1 MSGPAAWHIVI
12 SGNLHRPRSRR
23 WTSTKYQAK
32 QLLRPYGLA
41 SPPGECAF
49 TAEEAE
55 LAARRIGGSRWVVK
69 AQILAG
75 DRGLAGGVKMV
86 ASEPDVRE
94 AARAMLGSRLVTP
107 QTGGEGEPVRRVY
120 VEAVCQAA
128 SEHYL
133 ALGLDRTA
141 SRVTLVGSDAGGT
154 AIESVAGRQPERISH
169 VAVDPVD
176 GVNAADA
183 RRLAMD
189 IGLGERHAAEAER
202 LMIGLY
208 DAFVAYDAS
217 LIEINPLALTRDGA
231 LLALDAKMSIDDNA
245 LFRHRDIEDLRE
257 REHEGGRLDRARH
270 GFNYIA
276 LDGDV
281 GCVVNGAGLAMAT
294 MDILKLHGGAP
305 ANFLDVPPA
314 AGRDRITAACRL
326 VLENPP
332 GQGDARQHRGG
343 RDHPLRR
350 RRRGARIRVPR
361 RRAAGSHRRP
371 FRRRE
376 PRARTQ
382 GPARYRGPCG
392 ARGVVRRRRRPG
404 GAGRGGRTVMAILVD
419 AGTRVIGQG
428 ITGRQ
433 GTFHAEQSIAYG
445 TRIVAGRHPRQGR
458 QPAPVPPR
466 LRSGHGRGGGDRGGR
481 LGRLRPARARG
492 PMRCWRRSMPA

>member
-1 MSGPAAWHIVI
+1 MDIHE
-12 SGNLHRPRSRR
+12 
-23 WTSTKYQAK
+23 YQAK
-32 QLLRPYGLA
+32 QLLRPYGVA

-75 DRGLAGGVKMV
+75 GRGVAGGVKMV

-107 QTGGEGEPVRRVY
+107 QTGSEGELVRRVY
-120 VEAVCQAA
+120 VEAVCRAA

-133 ALGLDRTA
+133 ALGLDRAA
-141 SRVTLVGSDAGGT
+141 SRLALVGSDAGGT
-154 AIESVAGRQPERISH
+154 SVESVAGEQPERFSQVTI
-169 VAVDPVD
+169 DPVD
-176 GVNAADA
+176 GLNAVDA
-183 RRLAMD
+183 RRLAAD
-189 IGLGERHAAEAER
+189 IGLGERHAAVAER

-217 LIEINPLALTRDGA
+217 LVEINPLALTREGE

-257 REHEGGRLDRARH
+257 REHEGRLERARH

-276 LDGDV
+276 LDGDI

-326 VLENPP
+326 VLENP
-332 GQGDARQHRGG
+332 RVKVMLVNIVGG
-343 RDHPLRR
+343 GITRCDVVAEAL
-350 RRRGARIRVPR
+350 ASAC
-361 RRAAGSHRRP
+361 RAAGRSVPIVAR
-371 FRRRE
+371 FEGVNRE
-376 PRARTQ
+376 LARKVLRDT
-382 GPARYRGPCG
+382 G
-392 ARGVVRRRRRPG
+392 
-404 GAGRGGRTVMAILVD
+404 VD
-419 AGTRVIGQG
+419 AVQ
-428 ITGRQ
+428 
-433 GTFHAEQSIAYG
+433 AESLGDAAVRAVRAASG
-445 TRIVAGRHPRQGR
+445 
-458 QPAPVPPR
+458 AP
-466 LRSGHGRGGGDRGGR
+466 
-481 LGRLRPARARG
+481 
-492 PMRCWRRSMPA
+492 

>member
-1 MSGPAAWHIVI
+1 MDIHE
-12 SGNLHRPRSRR
+12 
-23 WTSTKYQAK
+23 YQAK
-32 QLLRPYGLA
+32 QLLRPYGVA

-75 DRGLAGGVKMV
+75 DRGQAGGVKMV

-94 AARAMLGSRLVTP
+94 AARAILGTRLVTP
-107 QTGGEGEPVRRVY
+107 QTGGEGEIVRRVY
-120 VEAVCQAA
+120 VEAVCRAA

-141 SRVTLVGSDAGGT
+141 SRLALVGSDAGGT
-154 AIESVAGRQPERISH
+154 SVESVAGTQPERFSQITI
-169 VAVDPVD
+169 DPMD
-176 GVNAADA
+176 GLNGADA
-183 RRLAMD
+183 RRLAAD
-189 IGLGERHAAEAER
+189 IGLGERHGPQAER

-217 LIEINPLALTRDGA
+217 LVEINPLALTRDGE

-257 REHEGGRLDRARH
+257 REHEGRLERARH

-276 LDGDV
+276 LDGDI

-326 VLENPP
+326 VLENP
-332 GQGDARQHRGG
+332 RVKVMLVNIVGG
-343 RDHPLRR
+343 GITRCDVVAEAL
-350 RRRGARIRVPR
+350 ASAC
-361 RRAAGSHRRP
+361 RAAGRSVP
-371 FRRRE
+371 IV
-376 PRARTQ
+376 ARFE
-382 GPARYRGPCG
+382 GVNRDLARKVLRDTG
-392 ARGVVRRRRRPG
+392 
-404 GAGRGGRTVMAILVD
+404 VD
-419 AGTRVIGQG
+419 AA
-428 ITGRQ
+428 
-433 GTFHAEQSIAYG
+433 HAGS
-445 TRIVAGRHPRQGR
+445 
-458 QPAPVPPR
+458 
-466 LRSGHGRGGGDRGGR
+466 LGDAA
-481 LGRLRPARARG
+481 ARAVRAASG
-492 PMRCWRRSMPA
+492 AA

>member
-1 MSGPAAWHIVI
+1 MDIHE
-12 SGNLHRPRSRR
+12 
-23 WTSTKYQAK
+23 YQAK

-183 RRLAMD
+183 RRLATD
-189 IGLGERHAAEAER
+189 IGLGGGHAAEAER

-208 DAFVAYDAS
+208 DAFVAYRR
-217 LIEINPLALTRDGA
+217 LAHRDQPARAHRRDGA

-257 REHEGGRLDRARH
+257 REHEGRLDRARH

-305 ANFLDVPPA
+305 ANFLDVP
-314 AGRDRITAACRL
+314 AGGRARPDHRGLPPRPR
-326 VLENPP
+326 EPP
-332 GQGDARQHRGG
+332 GQGDARQRRGG

-361 RRAAGSHRRP
+361 AGRPVPIVARFEGVNRELARKVLRDTGVRAVHAESFGDAAARAVRAA
-371 FRRRE
+371 
-376 PRARTQ
+376 
-382 GPARYRGPCG
+382 
-392 ARGVVRRRRRPG
+392 
-404 GAGRGGRTVMAILVD
+404 AGER
-419 AGTRVIGQG
+419 
-428 ITGRQ
+428 
-433 GTFHAEQSIAYG
+433 
-445 TRIVAGRHPRQGR
+445 
-458 QPAPVPPR
+458 
-466 LRSGHGRGGGDRGGR
+466 
-481 LGRLRPARARG
+481 
-492 PMRCWRRSMPA
+492 

>member
-1 MSGPAAWHIVI
+1 MDIHE
-12 SGNLHRPRSRR
+12 
-23 WTSTKYQAK
+23 YQAK
-32 QLLRPYGLA
+32 QLLRPYAVA

-75 DRGLAGGVKMV
+75 DRGLAGGVKIV

-107 QTGGEGEPVRRVY
+107 QTGAEGEHVRRVY

-141 SRVTLVGSDAGGT
+141 SRIALVGSDAGGMS
-154 AIESVAGRQPERISH
+154 IEVVAGEQPERFSQITI
-169 VAVDPVD
+169 DPMD
-176 GVNAADA
+176 GLNGADA
-183 RRLAMD
+183 RHLAQD
-189 IGLGERHAAEAER
+189 IGLGEQYLAEAER

-217 LIEINPLALTRDGA
+217 LIEINPLALTRDGE

-257 REHEGGRLDRARH
+257 REHEGRLERARH

-276 LDGDV
+276 LDGDI

-305 ANFLDVPPA
+305 ANFLDLPPA
-314 AGRDRITAACRL
+314 AGRDRITAACRF
-326 VLENPP
+326 VLENP
-332 GQGDARQHRGG
+332 RVKVMLVNIVGG
-343 RDHPLRR
+343 GITRCDVVAEAL
-350 RRRGARIRVPR
+350 ASAC
-361 RRAAGSHRRP
+361 RAAGRSVPIVAR
-371 FRRRE
+371 FEGVNRE
-376 PRARTQ
+376 LARKVLRDTGVEAVQADSLGDAAVRAVR
-382 GPARYRGPCG
+382 AADG
-392 ARGVVRRRRRPG
+392 AR
-404 GAGRGGRTVMAILVD
+404 
-419 AGTRVIGQG
+419 
-428 ITGRQ
+428 
-433 GTFHAEQSIAYG
+433 
-445 TRIVAGRHPRQGR
+445 
-458 QPAPVPPR
+458 
-466 LRSGHGRGGGDRGGR
+466 
-481 LGRLRPARARG
+481 
-492 PMRCWRRSMPA
+492 

>member
-1 MSGPAAWHIVI
+1 MDIHE
-12 SGNLHRPRSRR
+12 
-23 WTSTKYQAK
+23 YQAK

-55 LAARRIGGSRWVVK
+55 QAARRIGGSRWVVK

-75 DRGLAGGVKMV
+75 DRGLSGGVKIV

-94 AARAMLGSRLVTP
+94 AARAMLGSPLITP
-107 QTGGEGEPVRRVY
+107 QTGAEGEHVRRVY

-133 ALGLDRTA
+133 ALGLDRAA

-154 AIESVAGRQPERISH
+154 FIESVAGEQPERIAQ
-169 VAVDPVD
+169 VTIDPVD
-176 GVNAADA
+176 GLSASDA
-183 RRLAMD
+183 RRLAAD
-189 IGLGERHAAEAER
+189 IGLGERHAAAAER

-217 LIEINPLALTRDGA
+217 LIEINPLALTRDGE

-257 REHEGGRLDRARH
+257 REHEGRLDRARH

-276 LDGDV
+276 LDGDI

-326 VLENPP
+326 VLDNP
-332 GQGDARQHRGG
+332 RVKVMLVNIVGG
-343 RDHPLRR
+343 GITRCDVVAEAL
-350 RRRGARIRVPR
+350 ASAC
-361 RRAAGSHRRP
+361 RAAGRSVPIVAR
-371 FRRRE
+371 FEGVNRE
-376 PRARTQ
+376 LARKVLRDT
-382 GPARYRGPCG
+382 
-392 ARGVVRRRRRPG
+392 GVEAV
-404 GAGRGGRTVMAILVD
+404 
-419 AGTRVIGQG
+419 
-428 ITGRQ
+428 
-433 GTFHAEQSIAYG
+433 HAESLGDAAVRAVR
-445 TRIVAGRHPRQGR
+445 TAAG
-458 QPAPVPPR
+458 A
-466 LRSGHGRGGGDRGGR
+466 
-481 LGRLRPARARG
+481 A
-492 PMRCWRRSMPA
+492 

>member
-1 MSGPAAWHIVI
+1 MDIHE
-12 SGNLHRPRSRR
+12 
-23 WTSTKYQAK
+23 YQAK

-94 AARAMLGSRLVTP
+94 AARAMLGIEAGHAPDRRRRRARAPGVRGSRLPSRERALPRPRPRPHRIARHPRRLRRRRDGHRV
-107 QTGGEGEPVRRVY
+107 GG
-120 VEAVCQAA
+120 
-128 SEHYL
+128 
-133 ALGLDRTA
+133 RTA
-141 SRVTLVGSDAGGT
+141 AGADLPCRRRSG
-154 AIESVAGRQPERISH
+154 GR
-169 VAVDPVD
+169 
-176 GVNAADA
+176 VNAADA

-257 REHEGGRLDRARH
+257 REHEGRLDRARH

-305 ANFLDVPPA
+305 ANFLDIPPA

-326 VLENPP
+326 VLENP
-332 GQGDARQHRGG
+332 RVKVMLVNIVGG
-343 RDHPLRR
+343 GDHPLRR

-371 FRRRE
+371 LRRRE

-404 GAGRGGRTVMAILVD
+404 GAGPRRENRDGHPRRRRHPGHRPGHHRE
-419 AGTRVIGQG
+419 AGDVPCGAVHRL
-428 ITGRQ
+428 R
-433 GTFHAEQSIAYG
+433 HPD
-445 TRIVAGRHPRQGR
+445 RRGRHPRQGR

-466 LRSGHGRGGGDRGGR
+466 LRSGRGRGGGDRGGR
-481 LGRLRPARARG
+481 PRSSTSRPSAR